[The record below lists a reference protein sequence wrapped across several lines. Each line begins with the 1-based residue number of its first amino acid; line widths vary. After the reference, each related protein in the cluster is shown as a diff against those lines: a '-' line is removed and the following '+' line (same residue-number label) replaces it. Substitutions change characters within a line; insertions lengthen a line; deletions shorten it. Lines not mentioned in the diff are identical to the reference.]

1 MENPPNSTLSKPRAK
16 PSTKGGQI
24 WLVFYESGVEA
35 VRINH
40 GNTGFFA
47 PGQEPCWGFSNIG
60 TWFKCL
66 YDPDLEEEMLL
77 DLVPD

>member
-1 MENPPNSTLSKPRAK
+1 MESSTDKSASKPE
-16 PSTKGGQI
+16 TKGGQI
-24 WLVFYESGVEA
+24 WLVFYELGVDA
-35 VRINH
+35 IRINH

-47 PGQEPCWGFSNIG
+47 PGQEPCWGFSNVQ

-66 YDPDLEEEMLL
+66 YDPELEEKVLV